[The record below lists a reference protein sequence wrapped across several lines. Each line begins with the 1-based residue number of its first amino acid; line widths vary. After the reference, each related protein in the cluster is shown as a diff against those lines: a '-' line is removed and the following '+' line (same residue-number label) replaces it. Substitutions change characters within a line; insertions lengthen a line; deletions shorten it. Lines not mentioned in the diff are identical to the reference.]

1 MAIEFT
7 GSFKELVGSPR
18 NVGKVTI
25 GFELAIAAS
34 FAIDGG
40 TMTTDEVKRRFQ
52 FCEKIFKQLR
62 GDLSW
67 GIERII
73 DHLAKYLRYELDG
86 VSWEPDKRTTWMASD
101 GH

>member
-1 MAIEFT
+1 MAMEFT
-7 GSFKELVGSPR
+7 GSFKELVGSPA
-18 NVGKVTI
+18 NVGKVTL
-25 GFELAIAAS
+25 GFEMAITTS
-34 FAIDGG
+34 FAIDGS

-52 FCEKIFKQLR
+52 ICERLFKQLR

-73 DHLAKYLRYELDG
+73 DHLAEYLRYELDG
-86 VSWEPDKRTTWMASD
+86 VSWEPDKRMTWQTTD